1 MMMQAVEFDMVP
13 VPAQNVRMKNENE
26 PTKPPKK
33 SSSVRHTR
41 AIQRDRSKR
50 PDVAPPDD
58 KITERLTEIIHPAT
72 LAQVA
77 HFHRL
82 GLRERVLNLP
92 VMVALV
98 LSMVWRQ
105 LGAVNELAKML
116 RDEGL
121 LWAEPRKVSQQALS
135 ERFRT
140 FPAILFLRILLT
152 VLPMMEERWK
162 SRQRPLPPEVAW
174 AQEHYTEVV
183 IHDGSTL
190 DALLRKVGL
199 LRDAETNPLAGR
211 MTALLDLCSRLPRHI
226 WYEEDVQAHDQRF
239 WSRILEV
246 LKAGSLLLFDLG
258 YTNFTVYGQLTAMRV
273 TFITRAKSNLVYQ
286 VERDLRRTAQVLEAL
301 VWIGKGDDRQLVR
314 LIQVLYQGK
323 WYRYLTNE
331 LDTERLPAPYV
342 VALYWQRWRIEDAY
356 NIVKRLLGLAYFWVG
371 SQNGVEL
378 QLWATWLLYVVLVDL
393 TDAIAERLNQPFAAF
408 SLEMVYRSI
417 YYFAQA
423 YHRGEADDP
432 VVYLADNATWLGVL
446 KRKRKRKHRPSPLQW
461 FDLTD
466 SSDP

>member
-1 MMMQAVEFDMVP
+1 MMIRATKFDV
-13 VPAQNVRMKNENE
+13 VGVLAQNGCMTKTSKNSQ
-26 PTKPPKK
+26 TPKK
-33 SSSVRHTR
+33 PSSVRHTR

-50 PDVAPPDD
+50 PDVAPPDEQ
-58 KITERLTEIIHPAT
+58 ITERLTEIVHPAT

-92 VMVALV
+92 VMVALT

-105 LGAVNELAKML
+105 IAAVNELAKML
-116 RDEGL
+116 RTEGL

-140 FPAILFLRILLT
+140 FPALLFLRVLLT
-152 VLPMMEERWK
+152 ILPLMQERWQ
-162 SRQRPLPPEVAW
+162 SRRRPLPPEIAW
-174 AQEHYTEVV
+174 AQERYTEVV

-190 DALLRKVGL
+190 DVLMRKVGL
-199 LRDAETNPLAGR
+199 LRDSETHPLAGR

-226 WYEEDVQAHDQRF
+226 WYEEDARAHDQRF
-239 WSRILEV
+239 WPRILEV
-246 LKAGSLLLFDLG
+246 LKSGSLLLFDLG
-258 YTNFTVYGQLTAMRV
+258 YTNFGIFAQLTTARI
-273 TFITRAKSNLVYQ
+273 TFITRAKSNLAFV
-286 VERDLRRTAQVLEAL
+286 VERSLLKTAQVQDAL

-314 LIQVLYQGK
+314 LIQVLYKGK

-331 LDTERLPAPYV
+331 LDTERLPVPYL

-378 QLWATWLLYVVLVDL
+378 QIWATWLLYAVLVDL
-393 TDAIAERLNQPFAAF
+393 TDAVAEQLNQPFAAL
-408 SLEMVYRSI
+408 SMEMVYRSI
-417 YYFAQA
+417 YYFTQA

-432 VVYLADNATWLGVL
+432 VSYLAENASWLGVL
-446 KRKRKRKHRPSPLQW
+446 KRKRKSRPSPPTL
-461 FDLTD
+461 FNLTNPA
-466 SSDP
+466 DP

>member
-1 MMMQAVEFDMVP
+1 MMIRAIEFDV
-13 VPAQNVRMKNENE
+13 VGVLAQNGRMTNTNE
-26 PTKPPKK
+26 TTRTPKK
-33 SSSVRHTR
+33 PSSVRHTR
-41 AIQRDRSKR
+41 AIQRDRCKR
-50 PDVAPPDD
+50 PDVAPPDEQ
-58 KITERLTEIIHPAT
+58 ITERLTEIIHPAT
-72 LAQVA
+72 LAQIA

-92 VMVALV
+92 VMVALT

-105 LGAVNELAKML
+105 IGAVSDLAKML
-116 RDEGL
+116 RTEGL

-140 FPAILFLRILLT
+140 FPARLFLRVLRA
-152 VLPMMEERWK
+152 VLPLMEVRWQ
-162 SRQRPLPPEVAW
+162 SRQRPLPPEIAW

-183 IHDGSTL
+183 VHDGSTL

-199 LRDAETNPLAGR
+199 LRDSETVPLAGR

-226 WYEEDVQAHDQRF
+226 WYEEDAQAHDQRF
-239 WSRILEV
+239 WPRILEV
-246 LKAGSLLLFDLG
+246 LKGGSLLLFDLG
-258 YTNFTVYGQLTAMRV
+258 YTNFNVFAQLTTARI
-273 TFITRAKSNLVYQ
+273 TFITRAKSNLAYV
-286 VERDLRRTAQVLEAL
+286 VERSLLKTAQVHDAL
-301 VWIGKGDDRQLVR
+301 VWIGKGDNRQLVR
-314 LIQVLYQGK
+314 FVQVLYKGK
-323 WYRYLTNE
+323 WFRYLTNE
-331 LDTERLPAPYV
+331 LDTERLPVPYL

-378 QLWATWLLYVVLVDL
+378 QLWATWLLYAILVDL
-393 TDAIAERLNQPFAAF
+393 TDAVAEQLNRPFATI

-432 VVYLADNATWLGVL
+432 VAYLADNATWLGVL
-446 KRKRKRKHRPSPLQW
+446 KRKRKHRLSPLAL
-461 FDLTD
+461 FDLTNL
-466 SSDP
+466 SDP